1 MSKSQLERAAAMAGG
16 VVLTSYALP
25 MIGGPSSAPQ
35 NMAVLGIA
43 AGVDYAV
50 GGMLREQFNK
60 YPSVAAYAGSLSAG
74 VSAAGVAYFGLQNLR
89 TQQLIMMGAAGA
101 GSNLL
106 ASKIFGYEDA
116 YFSKATAKA
125 K

>member
-1 MSKSQLERAAAMAGG
+1 MTDFNLKKLGAAAGG

-50 GGMLREQFNK
+50 GGMLREQISK

-74 VSAAGVAYFGLQNLR
+74 AAAAGVAYFGLQSLS
-89 TQQLIMMGAAGA
+89 TQQLVMIGAAGA
-101 GSNLL
+101 GSAYLGDMI
-106 ASKIFGYEDA
+106 ASKI
-116 YFSKATAKA
+116 
-125 K
+125 